1 MGRPGPRQ
9 RAENRACGSAN
20 SVTGRALRAFVNR
33 VVEDKRISGQ
43 DVKELRRD
51 ILGGGFI
58 CREEADMLLALDR
71 VVTPADG
78 SWAEFLVSAI
88 VEFAVWT
95 SRPTGYIDAD
105 TARWLVATLS
115 AGHGPTENAA
125 RIAFEV
131 VKEAEKADE
140 ALLAFAM
147 RGAKNRTRR
156 NEREPGRERRGLT
169 PTRAARTGPARLPE
183 RWRVR

>member
-1 MGRPGPRQ
+1 
-9 RAENRACGSAN
+9 
-20 SVTGRALRAFVNR
+20 
-33 VVEDKRISGQ
+33 
-43 DVKELRRD
+43 
-51 ILGGGFI
+51 
-58 CREEADMLLALDR
+58 MLLALDR

-147 RGAKNRTRR
+147 RGAKHRTGRQ
-156 NEREPGRERRGLT
+156 EREPAESV
-169 PTRAARTGPARLPE
+169 AA
-183 RWRVR
+183 

>member
-1 MGRPGPRQ
+1 MIK
-9 RAENRACGSAN
+9 N
-20 SVTGRALRAFVNR
+20 SLRAFVNR
-33 VVEDKRISGQ
+33 VIEHKRISAE

-51 ILGGGFI
+51 MISGGLI

-156 NEREPGRERRGLT
+156 NEREPAESV
-169 PTRAARTGPARLPE
+169 AA
-183 RWRVR
+183 

>member
-1 MGRPGPRQ
+1 MIK
-9 RAENRACGSAN
+9 N
-20 SVTGRALRAFVNR
+20 SLRAFVNR
-33 VVEDKRISGQ
+33 VIEHKRISAE
-43 DVKELRRD
+43 DVKELRCD
-51 ILGGGFI
+51 ILGGGLI

-131 VKEAEKADE
+131 VEGGGEGR
-140 ALLAFAM
+140 
-147 RGAKNRTRR
+147 RGASRLRHARR
-156 NEREPGRERRGLT
+156 KAPHPPARARAGRERRGLIRNPAAG
-169 PTRAARTGPARLPE
+169 PTPARLPE

>member
-1 MGRPGPRQ
+1 MDCAKVDAGQGKAGCKAKAGGRQPMIK
-9 RAENRACGSAN
+9 N
-20 SVTGRALRAFVNR
+20 SLRAFVNR
-33 VVEDKRISGQ
+33 VVEHKRISAE
-43 DVKELRRD
+43 DVKELRHD
-51 ILGGGFI
+51 IIGGGLI

-115 AGHGPTENAA
+115 AGHGPPENDPPTPSG
-125 RIAFEV
+125 V
-131 VKEAEKADE
+131 VRGAKKADE
-140 ALLAFAM
+140 ALLPFAM
-147 RGAKNRTRR
+147 RGAKHRTRR
-156 NEREPGRERRGLT
+156 HEAEPAES
-169 PTRAARTGPARLPE
+169 
-183 RWRVR
+183 

>member
-1 MGRPGPRQ
+1 MIK
-9 RAENRACGSAN
+9 N
-20 SVTGRALRAFVNR
+20 SLRAFVNR
-33 VVEDKRISGQ
+33 VVEHKRISAE

-51 ILGGGFI
+51 ILSGGLI

-95 SRPTGYIDAD
+95 SRPSGYIDAD

-115 AGHGPTENAA
+115 AGHA
-125 RIAFEV
+125 RP
-131 VKEAEKADE
+131 
-140 ALLAFAM
+140 
-147 RGAKNRTRR
+147 RT
-156 NEREPGRERRGLT
+156 P
-169 PTRAARTGPARLPE
+169 PASPS
-183 RWRVR
+183 RW

>member
-51 ILGGGFI
+51 ILGGGLI

-71 VVTPADG
+71 IVTPADG
-78 SWAEFLVSAI
+78 SWAEFLIAAVSNSRSGPRARR
-88 VEFAVWT
+88 AT
-95 SRPTGYIDAD
+95 S
-105 TARWLVATLS
+105 
-115 AGHGPTENAA
+115 
-125 RIAFEV
+125 
-131 VKEAEKADE
+131 
-140 ALLAFAM
+140 
-147 RGAKNRTRR
+147 
-156 NEREPGRERRGLT
+156 T
-169 PTRAARTGPARLPE
+169 PTRRAGSSPRSRPGTARPRTPPASPS
-183 RWRVR
+183 RW

>member
-1 MGRPGPRQ
+1 MIK
-9 RAENRACGSAN
+9 N
-20 SVTGRALRAFVNR
+20 SLRAFVNR
-33 VVEDKRISGQ
+33 VIEHKRISGQ

-51 ILGGGFI
+51 ILGDGLI
-58 CREEADMLLALDR
+58 CREEPDMLLALDR

-78 SWAEFLVSAI
+78 SWAEFLVAAV

-115 AGHGPTENAA
+115 AGNGPTENAA

-147 RGAKNRTRR
+147 RGAKH
-156 NEREPGRERRGLT
+156 
-169 PTRAARTGPARLPE
+169 RTGRQERAPAE
-183 RWRVR
+183 SVAA